1 MFLEENLAD
10 TIRCSYYAV
19 RLLTALIELW
29 TKVRSLRA
37 MPVPKPS
44 RSSSATGRRRR

>member
-1 MFLEENLAD
+1 MFLEDYLAD

-37 MPVPKPS
+37 MLVPKRL
-44 RSSSATGRRRR
+44 RSSSATTRRRR